1 MCLPLG
7 KKPQLPSLRWT
18 LHHLRRTRAWVSYI
32 LSMQNNYNSQV
43 VMFAIPIVSNVS
55 RRVCPALTHSHR
67 LLAGVCL
74 LCGCRQLA
82 MRVRAEA
89 IFLYWLSVCSLSV
102 SLSLCLFALSC
113 STISA
118 GVSSRTLYSPP
129 AQHRLVSSARPTSA
143 DYLGVGSRIE
153 IASVWHSC
161 SSDLVRINR

>member
-74 LCGCRQLA
+74 LGRCRQLA
-82 MRVRAEA
+82 MMGVRAEA
-89 IFLYWLSVCSLSV
+89 TFLYWLSVCSLSV
-102 SLSLCLFALSC
+102 SLSLSLCSFLQHNFGWGQLENSILTACTAPLGIFSTTYVGRLPRRGFKDRNCICVAQLFIGPG
-113 STISA
+113 T
-118 GVSSRTLYSPP
+118 YK
-129 AQHRLVSSARPTSA
+129 
-143 DYLGVGSRIE
+143 
-153 IASVWHSC
+153 
-161 SSDLVRINR
+161 

>member
-1 MCLPLG
+1 VCLPLG

-74 LCGCRQLA
+74 LGRCRQLA
-82 MRVRAEA
+82 MRIRAEA
-89 IFLYWLSVCSLSV
+89 TFLYIGS
-102 SLSLCLFALSC
+102 LFALSL
-113 STISA
+113 SLSLSLLFPAAQFRLGSA
-118 GVSSRTLYSPP
+118 RELYT
-129 AQHRLVSSARPTSA
+129 HRLHSTAWYLQHDLRRPITSA
-143 DYLGVGSRIE
+143 WVQGSKLHLCGTAVHRTWY
-153 IASVWHSC
+153 V
-161 SSDLVRINR
+161 

>member
-1 MCLPLG
+1 VCLPLG

-74 LCGCRQLA
+74 LGRCRQLA
-82 MRVRAEA
+82 MRIRAEA
-89 IFLYWLSVCSLSV
+89 TFLYIGSLFAL
-102 SLSLCLFALSC
+102 SLSLSLSLFALSC

>member
-74 LCGCRQLA
+74 LGRCRQLA
-82 MRVRAEA
+82 MRIRAEA
-89 IFLYWLSVCSLSV
+89 TFLYIGSLQHNFGWGQLENSILTACTAPLGIFSTTYV
-102 SLSLCLFALSC
+102 GRLPRRGFKDRNCICVAQLFIGPG
-113 STISA
+113 T
-118 GVSSRTLYSPP
+118 YK
-129 AQHRLVSSARPTSA
+129 
-143 DYLGVGSRIE
+143 
-153 IASVWHSC
+153 
-161 SSDLVRINR
+161 